1 MSDYQTNTEVEATF
15 SLEKTEN
22 EVVQKIK
29 NSPEVLA
36 LKQQLD
42 FNNAESVMQFGNE
55 TANEISQFADQ
66 ILANIK
72 STNVEDSG
80 ELLTQLN
87 KIMDKFDVKDF
98 KDAPKKQSLIGK
110 LFNNAKKGVE
120 QLLKKYETMGGE
132 VEKVYV
138 QLKQYEGEIKTAN
151 QNLDQMFRKNMD
163 YFELLEKYI
172 LAGKMVA
179 EEVRTKVIPEFESR
193 AIASG
198 EQIDQ
203 VHLNNAN
210 QSLELLEQ
218 RIFDLELA
226 KNVALQSMPQMKMIQ
241 QGNYNLMRKINSA
254 FVVTIPI
261 FKQSLTQAIMLKRQA
276 IQAQAMAALDE
287 KTNELLLRNAQ
298 NTAMQSKMTAQLASG
313 SSIKVETL
321 EETWRTIVEGIE
333 ETKAIQAEARQKRI
347 EGSQKLQ
354 EIQDDFRARVQN
366 AGK

>member
-1 MSDYQTNTEVEATF
+1 MNSNDQTPEVNATF

-22 EVVQKIK
+22 AVISKLQ

-36 LKQQLD
+36 LKKQLNFTD
-42 FNNAESVMQFGNE
+42 TETVMQFGNE

-87 KIMDKFDVKDF
+87 KIMDKFDSKDF
-98 KDAPKKQSLIGK
+98 NEAPKKQGFFGK
-110 LFNNAKKGVE
+110 LMKNAKKSVE
-120 QLLKKYETMGGE
+120 QLLNKYESMGGE
-132 VEKVYV
+132 VEKVYI

-151 QNLDQMFRKNMD
+151 LNLEEMFNKNME

-179 EEVRTKVIPEFESR
+179 DEVKATLIPELESK
-193 AIASG
+193 AVASG

-203 VHLNNAN
+203 VNLSNAM
-210 QSLELLEQ
+210 QSYELLEQ

-226 KNVALQSMPQMKMIQ
+226 KNVSLQSMPQMKMIQ
-241 QGNYNLMRKINSA
+241 HGNYNLVRKINSA

-298 NTAMQSKMTAQLASG
+298 NTAMQSKLTAQLASG

-321 EETWRTIVEGIE
+321 EETYQTIIQGIE

-347 EGSQKLQ
+347 EGSKKLQ
-354 EIQDDFRARVQN
+354 EIQDDFNKRMHK
-366 AGK
+366 G